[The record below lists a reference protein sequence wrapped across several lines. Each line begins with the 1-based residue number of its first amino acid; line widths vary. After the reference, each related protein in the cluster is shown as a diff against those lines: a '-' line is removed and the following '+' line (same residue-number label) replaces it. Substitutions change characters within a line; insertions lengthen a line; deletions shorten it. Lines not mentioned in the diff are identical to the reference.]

1 MIILSGSQRRQH
13 AALFEQL
20 YRLRHDVFIK
30 GRGWSLPS
38 SGGKEIDQ
46 YDTDEAIY
54 FIDVGDNGL
63 IEASVRATPSAR
75 ASLLADYFPHLIENG
90 EPARSPT
97 IYECTRYIVRPAVK
111 SRNANREAKAKL
123 LSGMLE
129 WALSQR
135 LSFIQTVIDAATL
148 SSFVEMTPKT
158 IPLGLAHPYGGGRKV
173 PGGGEC
179 LAIRWPVWPDVI
191 ADIREYGG
199 WQQSSF
205 PQAFSPS
212 EHRAIA

>member
-1 MIILSGSQRRQH
+1 MR
-13 AALFEQL
+13 
-20 YRLRHDVFIK
+20 
-30 GRGWSLPS
+30 
-38 SGGKEIDQ
+38 
-46 YDTDEAIY
+46 
-54 FIDVGDNGL
+54 
-63 IEASVRATPSAR
+63 
-75 ASLLADYFPHLIENG
+75 
-90 EPARSPT
+90 PT
-97 IYECTRYIVRPAVK
+97 VK

-179 LAIRWPVWPDVI
+179 LAIRWPVGPDVV

-199 WQQSSF
+199 GEKPSLSH
-205 PQAFSPS
+205 AFSSP
-212 EHRAIA
+212 EHRALA